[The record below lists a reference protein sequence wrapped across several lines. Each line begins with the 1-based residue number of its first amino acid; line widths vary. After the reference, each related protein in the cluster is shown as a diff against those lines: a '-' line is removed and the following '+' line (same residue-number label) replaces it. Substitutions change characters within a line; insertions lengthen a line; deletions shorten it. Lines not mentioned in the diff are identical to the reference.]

1 MCCFLDYAE
10 TMSTNSYFW
19 KNFRQG
25 AASVRLFPS
34 HLNYESELQQLRA
47 QMDARQAQEPTMSSK
62 ALIDKIYQERYLG
75 MLFVLVYM
83 LAGYA
88 GVFYLA
94 MTMGDLVASI
104 GVLVLAASQVYINM
118 KWQDTTSLN
127 CDNTTS

>member
-94 MTMGDLVASI
+94 MTVGDLVASI
-104 GVLVLAASQVYINM
+104 GALVLAASQVYINM

>member
-25 AASVRLFPS
+25 AASVRLFPHHQS
-34 HLNYESELQQLRA
+34 YESELQQLRA

-94 MTMGDLVASI
+94 MTVGDLVASI
-104 GVLVLAASQVYINM
+104 GALVLAASQVYINM
-118 KWQDTTSLN
+118 KWQDTSLN

>member
-10 TMSTNSYFW
+10 HMSTNAYFW

-25 AASVRLFPS
+25 AASVRLFPHHQS
-34 HLNYESELQQLRA
+34 YESELQQLRA

-62 ALIDKIYQERYLG
+62 ALIDKIYRERYLG
-75 MLFVLVYM
+75 MLFVLIYM

-94 MTMGDLVASI
+94 MTVGDLVASI
-104 GVLVLAASQVYINM
+104 GALVLAASQVYINM

>member
-1 MCCFLDYAE
+1 MWLRVVKAD
-10 TMSTNSYFW
+10 
-19 KNFRQG
+19 FRQG
-25 AASVRLFPS
+25 AASVRLFPPHQS
-34 HLNYESELQQLRA
+34 YESELQQLRA
-47 QMDARQAQEPTMSSK
+47 QMDARQAQEPTLSSK
-62 ALIDKIYQERYLG
+62 ALIDKIYRERYLG

-118 KWQDTTSLN
+118 KWQDTSLN